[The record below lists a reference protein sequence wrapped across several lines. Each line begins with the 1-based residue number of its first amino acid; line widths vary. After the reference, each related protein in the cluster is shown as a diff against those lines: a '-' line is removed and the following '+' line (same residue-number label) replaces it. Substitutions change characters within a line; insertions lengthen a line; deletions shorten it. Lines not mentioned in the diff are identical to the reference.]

1 MARTRT
7 HTHMHTHH
15 YCIWHT
21 VEGSHPQF
29 EVLPYLLLQASHLG
43 HVIAGGR
50 EETQLQLLWLGHHLA
65 EQLIVGENWSSCE
78 RAVVLNALSSHW
90 QLRGRERERE
100 GGVGHLLCSV
110 YMYTCTVLLKVYT
123 VHVHVHCTCSFYG
136 TCSFYIHVHVHVYS
150 TCTHAY
156 T

>member
-1 MARTRT
+1 MKYIHYGTHTHT

-43 HVIAGGR
+43 HVVAGGR

-65 EQLIVGENWSSCE
+65 EQLVVGENWSSCE

-90 QLRGRERERE
+90 QLRGRGE

-110 YMYTCTVLLKVYT
+110 YMYIQCTCTVLLKVYT
-123 VHVHVHCTCSFYG
+123 VHVHFMVHVH
-136 TCSFYIHVHVHVYS
+136 FYIHVHVYS